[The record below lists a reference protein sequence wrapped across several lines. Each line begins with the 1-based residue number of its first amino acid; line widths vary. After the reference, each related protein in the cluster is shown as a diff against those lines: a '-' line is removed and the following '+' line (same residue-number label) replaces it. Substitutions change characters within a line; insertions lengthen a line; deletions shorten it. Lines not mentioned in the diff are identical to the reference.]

1 MSDVAAPAL
10 TPLLVAGPALSVEAP
25 AEFGETVRLPFLKT
39 GEWTFASDYG
49 DIAVTDTDL
58 DTVVRNFERD
68 ARRQDIAVT
77 GAPLAP
83 WNEEHDPFPDGAD
96 PATYVG
102 PGAVGWIKGLERDGD
117 TVYAEVELNRLGEQ
131 LMRDDRYRGVS
142 PELMLDWT
150 DPESLESWG
159 MTAVGGAFTT
169 RPRMKGLAHRD
180 SPMTELAASEARVLA
195 FAEQPVELAD
205 SGGADD
211 GDGGEG
217 PGTDDSDH
225 DHVHDM
231 AESDGDGEDGDGKVD
246 CPTCSGAGKV
256 MGGKRDCPDCDGS
269 GKVAPAK
276 AKQLKAAELSTSST
290 NDLPVEGLVRMA
302 LAKTVLAG
310 CEHLIPTYHAPIEQP
325 VVVGAEHDD
334 VLGNVLAALF
344 PGNDVADV
352 VGRFLPSA
360 DRAAVKELATH
371 HLAEGVATAVD
382 AVGRAAAGHLATV
395 PDALTHLRA
404 VARVGPDRRV
414 VRELLAANITGS
426 RLSES
431 TVSRRVDSLVEVLA
445 GVAAEDG
452 AGSIRANDPL
462 KLLAALETRM
472 GFGHDVSVRRA
483 GRLAELSS
491 ASQNDLPDSAFAYIE
506 PGGEKDADGKTT
518 PRSLRHYPVQD
529 KAHADNAAARAAQQM
544 KKGGKGAAIAQKAIS
559 KIRAAQRK
567 YGTTAAAELASVH
580 IDKPLTNLTIAYAYP
595 DQQRLPLHTAEAV
608 KGSMARFQTV
618 EASEEERDQAW
629 GALRKA
635 AEEHGVNVPTSWRE
649 LKASECAALLMQ
661 EGLDGDVAED
671 IAEGQLAPCVWQPPY
686 CDFGR
691 CPGYTRSDP
700 DNDGDA
706 DCCLMASKGC
716 NGYQPMVQVQPSA
729 TFVSPQ
735 ASTYYREL
743 ASRSGGPMRQTEN
756 TKEEPVKASEP
767 APEPV
772 AEPAAPPA
780 PEATVPPAEPEAVA
794 QPAPEPAAPEAPA
807 EPEKPSTAQADL
819 SEFQAILAAERK
831 EREALTARL
840 VAAETNVQ
848 AEREARLRMEA
859 ATRLAEVA
867 GRVES
872 LVRSGRITPAQR
884 ELVMA
889 EPAKL
894 SEDPSFLAVLEAAPE
909 NSAVDMRERG
919 TGNEESRPESARLE
933 AAAKALMSERNQA
946 LDQNDPNFFK
956 NYKAALLEVGRTG
969 YRAR

>member
-1 MSDVAAPAL
+1 MPDVVAPAL

-83 WNEEHDPFPDGAD
+83 WNEEHAPFPDDAD
-96 PATYVG
+96 PASYVG

-117 TVYAEVELNRLGEQ
+117 TVYAQVELNRLGEQ

-142 PELMLDWT
+142 PELMLHWT

-169 RPRMKGLAHRD
+169 RPRMKALAHRD
-180 SPMTELAASEARVLA
+180 GPMTELAASEARVLA
-195 FAEQPVELAD
+195 FAEQPVEFAD
-205 SGGADD
+205 G
-211 GDGGEG
+211 GGEG
-217 PGTDDSDH
+217 HGVFTGSHSHAHPAFGSQEGDETHGHKHSHDGDAEH
-225 DHVHDM
+225 DHTHDM
-231 AESDGDGEDGDGKVD
+231 AESDSDGEGGSDGKVD
-246 CPTCSGAGKV
+246 CPTCSGEGKV
-256 MGGKRDCPDCDGS
+256 MGGKRDCPDCGGS
-269 GKVAPAK
+269 GKVTPAK
-276 AKQLKAAELSTSST
+276 AKQLKAAELSASST
-290 NDLPVEGLVRMA
+290 
-302 LAKTVLAG
+302 
-310 CEHLIPTYHAPIEQP
+310 
-325 VVVGAEHDD
+325 
-334 VLGNVLAALF
+334 
-344 PGNDVADV
+344 
-352 VGRFLPSA
+352 
-360 DRAAVKELATH
+360 
-371 HLAEGVATAVD
+371 
-382 AVGRAAAGHLATV
+382 
-395 PDALTHLRA
+395 
-404 VARVGPDRRV
+404 
-414 VRELLAANITGS
+414 
-426 RLSES
+426 
-431 TVSRRVDSLVEVLA
+431 
-445 GVAAEDG
+445 
-452 AGSIRANDPL
+452 
-462 KLLAALETRM
+462 
-472 GFGHDVSVRRA
+472 
-483 GRLAELSS
+483 
-491 ASQNDLPDSAFAYIE
+491 NDLPDSAFAYIE

-544 KKGGKGAAIAQKAIS
+544 KKGGEGAAIAQKALS
-559 KIRAAQRK
+559 KIRAAQKK
-567 YGTTAAAELASVH
+567 YGAKAATELASVH
-580 IDKPLTNLTIAYAYP
+580 VDKPLTDLSIAYAYP
-595 DQQRLPLHTAEAV
+595 DRQRLPLHTAEAV

-629 GALRKA
+629 GALRQA
-635 AEEHGVNVPTSWRE
+635 AEQHGVAVPTSWRE

-671 IAEGQLAPCVWQPPY
+671 VAEGQLAPCVWQPPY

-767 APEPV
+767 APEP
-772 AEPAAPPA
+772 APEPAAPPA
-780 PEATVPPAEPEAVA
+780 PEPTAPPAEPEPA
-794 QPAPEPAAPEAPA
+794 QPTAEPTTPEAPA
-807 EPEKPSTAQADL
+807 EPEKPNTAQADL

-848 AEREARLRMEA
+848 TEREARLRMEA

-867 GRVES
+867 GRVEN

-919 TGNEESRPESARLE
+919 TGTEESRPEGARLE
-933 AAAKALMSERNQA
+933 AAAKALMSERQQS
-946 LDQNDPNFFK
+946 LDGNDPNFFK